1 MTGINREIMTDRE
14 TIAAIATATAPAG
27 VGMVRVSGADA
38 LTVAASVLRTAAPL
52 AAQPSATLRRMEI
65 IEPATGEIV
74 DDGLVAVFRAPNSF
88 TGENVVELQG
98 HGGSVTLGRV
108 LAAVLSAGARLARPG
123 EFSERAFVAGKLDL
137 AQAEAV
143 ANLIEAQTVTA
154 QRAARRQ
161 LSGAVSEAVHEAT
174 TAIGDALARI
184 EASIDFPEE
193 VGELLTDAV
202 ATQIVFDALTRART
216 VAANLLATAAYGRRL
231 TEGVTLVLAGRPN
244 VGKSS
249 LLNALSGYERAIVSP
264 IAGTTRDI
272 VEETLQIGGIPLRA
286 LDTAGIRETGDAVEQ
301 IGVARARGAVE
312 TADVIVAVLDGA
324 EGVTPEDAAFLRSLQ
339 NRPVVVAANKAD
351 AGDVREA
358 VREAG
363 ALLPG
368 APVVA
373 VAARTGHGLSDLS
386 AAILA
391 LLGASHADTNAA
403 LITSARHADALR
415 RAANALDAALQTL
428 SNGLPAELIAVD
440 AHAALADLGEITGI
454 TAREDIIAGI
464 FSRFCIG
471 K

>member
-1 MTGINREIMTDRE
+1 MRDRG

-27 VGMVRVSGADA
+27 VGVVRVSGADA
-38 LTVAASVLRTAAPL
+38 INFAATVLRTVTPL
-52 AAQPSATLRRMEI
+52 AAQPSATLRRMEVT
-65 IEPATGEIV
+65 EPQTGEVI

-143 ANLIEAQTVTA
+143 ASLIEAQTVTA

-161 LSGAVSEAVHEAT
+161 LSGAVSLAVGEAT

-184 EASIDFPEE
+184 EASIDFPED
-193 VGELLTDAV
+193 VGELLTDVV

-216 VAANLLATAAYGRRL
+216 IAANLLATATYGKRL
-231 TEGVTLVLAGRPN
+231 TEGITLVLAGRPN

-272 VEETLQIGGIPLRA
+272 VEEALQIGGIPIRA

-312 TADVIVAVLDGA
+312 TADVVVAVIDGA
-324 EGVTPEDAAFLRSLQ
+324 EGVTPEDAAFLRSLVG
-339 NRPVVVAANKAD
+339 RAVVVAVNKSDAAN
-351 AGDVREA
+351 VEHA
-358 VREAG
+358 VREA
-363 ALLPG
+363 ATLLPN

-373 VAARTGHGLSDLS
+373 VAARTGHGLPALSD
-386 AAILA
+386 AILS
-391 LLGASHADTNAA
+391 LLGANNVDTNAA
-403 LITSARHADALR
+403 LITSARHTDALR

-428 SNGLPAELIAVD
+428 TDGLPAELIAVD
-440 AHAALADLGEITGI
+440 AHAAIACFGEITGQ
-454 TAREDIIAGI
+454 TAREEIIAGI

>member
-1 MTGINREIMTDRE
+1 MIGNRE

-38 LTVAASVLRTAAPL
+38 IPIAAQVLRTAVPL
-52 AAQPSATLRRMEI
+52 DRQPSATLRRMEI
-65 IEPATGEIV
+65 IEPATGEPI

-88 TGENVVELQG
+88 TGETVVELQG

-108 LAAVLSAGARLARPG
+108 LAAVLTAGARLARPG
-123 EFSERAFVAGKLDL
+123 EFSERAFIAGKLDL

-143 ANLIEAQTVTA
+143 ASLIEAQTVTA
-154 QRAARRQ
+154 QKAARRQ
-161 LSGAVSEAVHEAT
+161 LSGAVSRAVGEAT

-184 EASIDFPEE
+184 EASIDFPED
-193 VGELLTDAV
+193 VGELLTDPV
-202 ATQIVFDALTRART
+202 ATQVVHDSLTRARS
-216 VAANLLATAAYGRRL
+216 VAVNLLATAAYGKRL
-231 TEGVTLVLAGRPN
+231 TEGVTMVLAGRPN

-272 VEETLQIGGIPLRA
+272 VEETLQIGGIPIRA

-312 TADVIVAVLDGA
+312 TADVVVAVMDGA
-324 EGVTPEDAAFLRSLQ
+324 EGVTAEDAAFLRSLAG
-339 NRPVVVAANKAD
+339 RTVIIAVNKAD
-351 AGDVREA
+351 AADVGKA

-363 ALLPG
+363 AFLPG
-368 APVVA
+368 VPVVA
-373 VAARTGHGLSDLS
+373 VAAVTGYGLPALS
-386 AAILA
+386 NAILF
-391 LLGASHADTNAA
+391 LLGGNGVDTNAT
-403 LITSARHADALR
+403 LITSARHTDALR
-415 RAANALDAALQTL
+415 RAASALNTALQTL
-428 SNGLPAELIAVD
+428 TDGLPAELIAVD
-440 AHAALADLGEITGI
+440 THAAIACFGEITGQ
-454 TAREDIIAGI
+454 TAREEIIAGI